1 MVVGVAAPLGLNTA
15 VKLLNKIDEGRTKRE
30 GTVEGKGKGREEG
43 KKANEGRRRETC
55 M

>member
-43 KKANEGRRRETC
+43 KKGGEGRRGETC

>member
-1 MVVGVAAPLGLNTA
+1 MVGVAAPLGLNTA

-30 GTVEGKGKGREEG
+30 GTVEGKGKEG
-43 KKANEGRRRETC
+43 KKERKETKGDEGRRAC